1 MIAILREESFTKP
14 RCRYLW
20 QVGDG
25 RRHHPPK
32 VLPQAQTH
40 PPKRSCGPDLRGA
53 LQSAGIRPTA
63 RQGAWPL
70 RSTNAT
76 GWRDAQKPR
85 PRAHPDLPRRRKHL
99 ATPSHTIAAPV
110 LESADDEAA
119 VVVDVSV
126 VRAGA
131 QPRAANACWR
141 VSIPHAG

>member
-1 MIAILREESFTKP
+1 MVAGI
-14 RCRYLW
+14 
-20 QVGDG
+20 
-25 RRHHPPK
+25 
-32 VLPQAQTH
+32 TH
-40 PPKRSCGPDLRGA
+40 PKFCSRRKRTRPSARVGLPCAERFGR
-53 LQSAGIRPTA
+53 AGIRPTA

-76 GWRDAQKPR
+76 GWRDGHTPR

-99 ATPSHTIAAPV
+99 AIPSHTIAAPV

-131 QPRAANACWR
+131 QPCTGLQ
-141 VSIPHAG
+141 S